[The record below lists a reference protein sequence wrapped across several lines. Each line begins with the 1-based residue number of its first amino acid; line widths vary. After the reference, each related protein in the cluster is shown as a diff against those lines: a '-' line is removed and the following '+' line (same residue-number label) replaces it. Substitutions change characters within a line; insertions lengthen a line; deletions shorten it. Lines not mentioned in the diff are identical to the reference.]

1 MGESVNIKE
10 YLDMFRR
17 RKWII
22 ILVMLVCLGF
32 GGYRTYTNY
41 VSYLPTYKAT
51 VKIKINSMKEYNEA
65 VEKSKS
71 KKSSKRDSDDSS
83 TGMTEEQRVLNNINS
98 SYSASASMTN
108 QNIASSYV
116 SLVSSENVRK
126 NVAALSKVQ
135 SSQVLSIS
143 AVQDEQTPEFINM
156 TVIAKTA
163 DGAHNA
169 AAALPEAYNEELKRV
184 INLDCVE
191 VVYEATNGSL
201 IPRSRDLT
209 LLKVLGVGIVIA
221 IFLVLLSECLDT
233 KIKTPEDVEKY
244 WDLPLIGTIPM
255 DDGRK
260 SKGRHAIQK

>member
-71 KKSSKRDSDDSS
+71 KKSSKRDSDDST

-98 SYSASASMTN
+98 SY
-108 QNIASSYV
+108 
-116 SLVSSENVRK
+116 
-126 NVAALSKVQ
+126 
-135 SSQVLSIS
+135 
-143 AVQDEQTPEFINM
+143 
-156 TVIAKTA
+156 
-163 DGAHNA
+163 
-169 AAALPEAYNEELKRV
+169 
-184 INLDCVE
+184 
-191 VVYEATNGSL
+191 
-201 IPRSRDLT
+201 
-209 LLKVLGVGIVIA
+209 
-221 IFLVLLSECLDT
+221 
-233 KIKTPEDVEKY
+233 
-244 WDLPLIGTIPM
+244 
-255 DDGRK
+255 
-260 SKGRHAIQK
+260 

>member
-71 KKSSKRDSDDSS
+71 KKSSKKDSDDST

-135 SSQVLSIS
+135 SSQILSIS
-143 AVQDEQTPEFINM
+143 AIQDEQTPEFINM

-184 INLDCVE
+184 INLDCV
-191 VVYEATNGSL
+191 
-201 IPRSRDLT
+201 
-209 LLKVLGVGIVIA
+209 
-221 IFLVLLSECLDT
+221 
-233 KIKTPEDVEKY
+233 
-244 WDLPLIGTIPM
+244 
-255 DDGRK
+255 
-260 SKGRHAIQK
+260 

>member
-71 KKSSKRDSDDSS
+71 KKSST

-135 SSQVLSIS
+135 SSQILSIS
-143 AVQDEQTPEFINM
+143 AIQDEQTPEFINM

-191 VVYEATNGSL
+191 SPYPAGPGVLQGRTK
-201 IPRSRDLT
+201 DLSF
-209 LLKVLGVGIVIA
+209 LKSFAAAIVIA
-221 IFLVLLSECLDT
+221 IS
-233 KIKTPEDVEKY
+233 
-244 WDLPLIGTIPM
+244 
-255 DDGRK
+255 
-260 SKGRHAIQK
+260 

>member
-22 ILVMLVCLGF
+22 IVIMLVCLSF
-32 GGYRTYTNY
+32 GGYKTYKNY
-41 VSYLPTYKAT
+41 VSYVPTYRAEI
-51 VKIKINSMKEYNEA
+51 KIKINSMKTYNEA

-71 KKSSKRDSDDSS
+71 KKSSKSSDDS

-116 SLVSSENVRK
+116 SLVNSDNVRK

-135 SSQVLSIS
+135 SSQILSIS

-156 TVIAKTA
+156 TVIATTA
-163 DGAHNA
+163 DGAQKA

-184 INLDCVE
+184 IGLDCVE
-191 VVYEATNGSL
+191 SPYPAGPGILQGRTKD
-201 IPRSRDLT
+201 IT
-209 LLKVLGVGIVIA
+209 LLKSFAAGLVVA
-221 IFLVLLSECLDT
+221 IFLVLLIEVLDT

-244 WDLPLIGTIPM
+244 WGLPVIGTIPY
-255 DDGRK
+255 DDGK
-260 SKGRHAIQK
+260 QQKGRM

>member
-71 KKSSKRDSDDSS
+71 KKSSKKDSEDSS
-83 TGMTEEQRVLNNINS
+83 TGMTEKQRVLNNINS

-135 SSQVLSIS
+135 SSQILSIS
-143 AVQDEQTPEFINM
+143 AIQDEQTPEFINM

-191 VVYEATNGSL
+191 SPYPAGPGVLQGRTK
-201 IPRSRDLT
+201 DLT
-209 LLKVLGVGIVIA
+209 LLKSFAAGLVIA
-221 IFLVLLSECLDT
+221 IFLVLLVEVLDT

-244 WDLPLIGTIPM
+244 WGLPLIGTIPF
-255 DDGRK
+255 DDGK
-260 SKGRHAIQK
+260 QQKGRK

>member
-71 KKSSKRDSDDSS
+71 KRSSKKDTDDST

-116 SLVSSENVRK
+116 VW
-126 NVAALSKVQ
+126 
-135 SSQVLSIS
+135 
-143 AVQDEQTPEFINM
+143 
-156 TVIAKTA
+156 
-163 DGAHNA
+163 
-169 AAALPEAYNEELKRV
+169 
-184 INLDCVE
+184 
-191 VVYEATNGSL
+191 
-201 IPRSRDLT
+201 
-209 LLKVLGVGIVIA
+209 
-221 IFLVLLSECLDT
+221 LVLRMLERMLRR
-233 KIKTPEDVEKY
+233 
-244 WDLPLIGTIPM
+244 LARFNLA
-255 DDGRK
+255 K
-260 SKGRHAIQK
+260 SFLLVLFRMSKLQSL

>member
-71 KKSSKRDSDDSS
+71 KKSSKKDSDDST

-98 SYSASASMTN
+98 SYSASASMT
-108 QNIASSYV
+108 I
-116 SLVSSENVRK
+116 
-126 NVAALSKVQ
+126 
-135 SSQVLSIS
+135 
-143 AVQDEQTPEFINM
+143 QDEQTPEFINM

-191 VVYEATNGSL
+191 SPYPAGPGVLQGRTK
-201 IPRSRDLT
+201 DLT
-209 LLKVLGVGIVIA
+209 LLKSFAAGLVIA
-221 IFLVLLSECLDT
+221 IFLVLLVEVLDT
-233 KIKTPEDVEKY
+233 KVKTPEDVEKY
-244 WDLPLIGTIPM
+244 WGLPLIGTIPF
-255 DDGRK
+255 DDGK
-260 SKGRHAIQK
+260 QQKGRK